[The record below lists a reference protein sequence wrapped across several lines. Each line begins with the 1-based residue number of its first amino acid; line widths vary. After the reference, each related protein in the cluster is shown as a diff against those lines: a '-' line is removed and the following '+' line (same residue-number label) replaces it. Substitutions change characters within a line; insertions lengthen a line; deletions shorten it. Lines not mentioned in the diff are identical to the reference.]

1 MPSKSLVQIVS
12 YISPDL
18 KDRIEEA
25 RRQSPQRI
33 SMSAYIE
40 SVLWQHVDHQNKKRT
55 SRKVVN
61 A

>member
-1 MPSKSLVQIVS
+1 MPSKNLVQIVS

-25 RRQSPQRI
+25 RRQSAQRV

-40 SVLWQHVDHQNKKRT
+40 SVLWQHVDHQKKKRST
-55 SRKVVN
+55 QKVVN

>member
-1 MPSKSLVQIVS
+1 MPSKNLVQIVS
-12 YISPDL
+12 YISPAL

-25 RRQSPQRI
+25 RRQSAQRI

-40 SVLWQHVDHQNKKRT
+40 AVLWRHVDHQKKKRT
-55 SRKVVN
+55 TPKVVN